1 MEEVRQAMRAEVG
14 QPNETVQL
22 MLELLFENVRG
33 WHANTPVPGAP
44 RHGPPPPPLS

>member
-33 WHANTPVPGAP
+33 WHAHIHGQWAP
-44 RHGPPPPPLS
+44 SHCPPPPLS